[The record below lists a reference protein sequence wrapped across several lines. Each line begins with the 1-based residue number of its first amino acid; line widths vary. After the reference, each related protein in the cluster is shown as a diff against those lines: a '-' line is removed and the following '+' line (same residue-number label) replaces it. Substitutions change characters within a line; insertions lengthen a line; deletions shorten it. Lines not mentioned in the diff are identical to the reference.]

1 MYATAGWD
9 NFFVAEAGA
18 SAALLGLLFVAV
30 SINLAKVLQYPQLP
44 SRAAEALIALMTV
57 LLVASACLVP
67 GQPATALGIE
77 IIAIGVIA
85 WAAPT
90 FMQVREPRQPDAQR
104 YWLVNRVVLAQLASL
119 PIIGAGVSLLVERG
133 GGLYWLVP
141 GVAFAFIE
149 AVFGA
154 WVLLVEINR

>member
-1 MYATAGWD
+1 M
-9 NFFVAEAGA
+9 
-18 SAALLGLLFVAV
+18 

-67 GQPATALGIE
+67 GQSTSVLGIE
-77 IIAIGVIA
+77 IAAIGALA
-85 WAAPT
+85 WACPIV
-90 FMQVREPRQPDAQR
+90 MQVREPRQPDALR
-104 YWLVNRVVLAQLASL
+104 YWMINRVVLAQLASL
-119 PIIGAGVSLLVERG
+119 PIIAAGVSLLVERG

-141 GVAFAFIE
+141 GVAFAFVE